1 MLEREFKILGILNK
15 NSSISQ
21 REVAAQVKISVGT
34 VNSIIKQLDK
44 DGFISIKKVANS
56 LNYLVSEKGVL
67 FLEDYIKGSLN
78 RKILFPTEDHG
89 HINQA
94 VILAAGERLDF
105 KKPVGF
111 LNLGKHTIVE
121 RTITL
126 LRDCGIQD
134 IVIITG
140 YESQYYE
147 QLAKKFPN
155 LKLIKNDDYRWTGTM
170 QSLALA
176 QEFIT
181 DDFLLIESDIV
192 FEKKALLALIENNNR
207 NCLLI
212 SSESGSEDE
221 VFVEIRD
228 DFIYKMSKDR
238 HQFNKIDGEVI
249 GISKISIDIYEKM
262 LEEFRY
268 NQNPYFN
275 YEYALLDVA
284 RTFSIGYTK
293 ITDLI
298 WTEIDTKWHYKNL
311 LNFIYP
317 MLLEKEQE

>member
-15 NSSISQ
+15 NSSFSQ
-21 REVAAQVKISVGT
+21 REIASQANVSVGT
-34 VNSIIKQLDK
+34 INSIIKQLVK
-44 DGFISIKKVANS
+44 DGFISVKKTANTQH
-56 LNYLVSEKGVL
+56 YLVSEKGVL
-67 FLEDYIKGSLN
+67 FLENYIKGSLN
-78 RKILFPTEDHG
+78 RKIVFPTDDHG

-111 LNLGKHTIVE
+111 LNLGEHTIVE

-126 LRDCGIQD
+126 LYECGIQD

-147 QLAKKFPN
+147 DLAKRHKK
-155 LKLIKNDDYRWTGTM
+155 LRLIKNKNYRWTGTM
-170 QSLALA
+170 NSLALA
-176 QEFIT
+176 QEFIK
-181 DDFLLIESDIV
+181 DDFILIESDII
-192 FEKKALLALIENNNR
+192 FEKKALVELIENKNR

-212 SSESGSEDE
+212 TNESGSEDE

-228 DFIYKMSKDR
+228 GFIFKMSKDR

-249 GISKISIDIYEKM
+249 GVSKISKDIYEKM
-262 LEEFRY
+262 LEEFST

-293 ITDLI
+293 LTDLI

-311 LNFIYP
+311 LNYIYP
-317 MLLEKEQE
+317 MLLKKEKD